1 VKLITLS
8 VLVDVKNAWRYASI
22 PPYVFMFCC
31 LIDQREVSLTFK

>member
-8 VLVDVKNAWRYASI
+8 VLVGVKNAWRYASI
-22 PPYVFMFCC
+22 PPYVFMFC